1 MTVIGNVKNMFV
13 FLAMVVLIYSGCGTV
28 GGPDSLGTEPL
39 QAGGVAKIKLR
50 TSSSS
55 GPFSTIADSAV
66 AVITGS
72 DMMTISQTLT
82 VTDSSVEGVVESIPS
97 GQDRTVTIFVYD
109 TNQVVRY
116 QGSATT
122 EVIADSVI
130 SVDITVTRVRGDVEI
145 NGTITDDSLLE
156 GLIAY
161 YPFNDNARDAGTL
174 SNDGTVYGATLT
186 TDRFGRTY
194 SAYLFDGTADYIEVP
209 YDSSLDCEDS
219 LSVVLWAKSS
229 IPGSDY
235 SNYGMIMQMGTGSE
249 AAYGIGLN
257 PNYDL
262 NVIQYDF
269 CGHWELPADSNP
281 DREALDAAIIDGA
294 VRCTR
299 TLDTAWH
306 FYAFTFDGDSL
317 RGYFDSEPVGAK
329 NAITGPIDNLPLR
342 FGVQSKSLDNFW
354 NGKIDDIRLYH
365 RVLSPQEILD
375 LKQLEN

>member
-1 MTVIGNVKNMFV
+1 
-13 FLAMVVLIYSGCGTV
+13 L
-28 GGPDSLGTEPL
+28 
-39 QAGGVAKIKLR
+39 
-50 TSSSS
+50 
-55 GPFSTIADSAV
+55 IADSAV

-72 DMMTISQTLT
+72 DMMTISQALT

-97 GQDRTVTIFVYD
+97 GLERTVTIFVYD

-122 EVIADSVI
+122 EVIADSMV

-161 YPFNDNARDAGTL
+161 YPFNGNARDAGTL

-186 TDRFGRTY
+186 TDRFGRSY
-194 SAYLFDGTADYIEVP
+194 SAYQFDGTADYIEVP
-209 YDSSLDCEDS
+209 FDSSLDCEDS
-219 LSVVLWAKSS
+219 LSVVLWAKSAVA
-229 IPGSDY
+229 GSDY
-235 SNYGMIMQMGTGSE
+235 SNYGMIIQMGTGSG

-269 CGHWELPADSNP
+269 CSHWETPAASNP
-281 DREALDAAIIDGA
+281 DRETLDAAIIDGA
-294 VRCTR
+294 VRCPLV
-299 TLDTAWH
+299 LDTAWH

-317 RGYFDSEPVGAK
+317 QGYFDSEPVGAK
-329 NAITGPIDNLPLR
+329 NAIAGPIDNLPLR
-342 FGVQSKSLDNFW
+342 IGVQSKTLDKFW

-365 RVLSPQEILD
+365 RVLSPQEIID